1 MKNIE
6 MMKVSDMFSEDS
18 VKEYVSECA
27 IIPAEAMTGRD
38 EGCFV
43 DVPTPLPSLFYF

>member
-1 MKNIE
+1 MKTIE

-27 IIPAEAMTGRD
+27 IIPAEAMISRD

-43 DVPTPLPSLFYF
+43 DVPTPTPSLFYF